1 MLESSFIFRRLIF
14 FISML
19 FAAAALTVSLVLLL
33 IRVQLKEEAD
43 LFDSARVLQ
52 LCVDHGG
59 DALRRGDSF
68 ISANGQTQISY
79 TYCRKFTSEG
89 EKVKGIV
96 VRKIENGVVTTD
108 WRN

>member
-1 MLESSFIFRRLIF
+1 MPDSNFIFRRLVMLIV
-14 FISML
+14 ISAG
-19 FAAAALTVSLVLLL
+19 AAAILAFLIGLL
-33 IRVQLKEEAD
+33 IRIQVKGEAD
-43 LFDSARVLQ
+43 DAESARILQ
-52 LCVDHGG
+52 LCADHGG

-68 ISANGQTQISY
+68 ISANRQTQISY
-79 TYCRKFTSEG
+79 TYCIKFTSEG